1 MESPALKIR
10 VLCFICFRPCTVRK
24 CNSMIGCRGERSA
37 VSFEKLTAGSVSFG
51 CGHTYCN
58 SPTCASRLVDICPEC
73 RVPVNARVLLFGA
86 LPDVDRLLEQEPAV
100 YDVEQVERA
109 AEKNTKP
116 ALEVILQSMFRIA
129 TLLLEAQAADALT
142 AENAKASLE
151 EMSGRSEEDKSVCQ
165 CEREEMQGQ
174 VNRCVNSLR
183 VEILAKENAKA
194 SLEEMSKKRGEER
207 T

>member
-1 MESPALKIR
+1 M
-10 VLCFICFRPCTVRK
+10 
-24 CNSMIGCRGERSA
+24 
-37 VSFEKLTAGSVSFG
+37 SFEKLTAGSVSFG

-129 TLLLEAQAADALT
+129 TLLLEAQAADALAALGVLALGAHSALREARGAHCT
-142 AENAKASLE
+142 ARGAGGAGLAARLRGGAGGVGVGARGAGV
-151 EMSGRSEEDKSVCQ
+151 SG
-165 CEREEMQGQ
+165 G
-174 VNRCVNSLR
+174 
-183 VEILAKENAKA
+183 
-194 SLEEMSKKRGEER
+194 GESR
-207 T
+207 